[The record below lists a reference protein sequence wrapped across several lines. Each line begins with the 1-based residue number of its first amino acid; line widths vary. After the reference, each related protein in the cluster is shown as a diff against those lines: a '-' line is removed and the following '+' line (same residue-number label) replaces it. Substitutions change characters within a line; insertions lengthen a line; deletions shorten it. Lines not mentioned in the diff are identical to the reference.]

1 MLSESDFGAEAAYG
15 DTGWLKTTMEGVF
28 GQTQPNLQVWKT
40 NDNVIEVIGNVD
52 SEEAKSQLSAL
63 LS

>member
-1 MLSESDFGAEAAYG
+1 
-15 DTGWLKTTMEGVF
+15 MEGVF

-40 NDNVIEVIGNVD
+40 EENVIEVIGNVHYSD
-52 SEEAKSQLSAL
+52 EAKNKLSTL

>member
-1 MLSESDFGAEAAYG
+1 
-15 DTGWLKTTMEGVF
+15 MEGVF

-52 SEEAKSQLSAL
+52 SEETKSQLSTL